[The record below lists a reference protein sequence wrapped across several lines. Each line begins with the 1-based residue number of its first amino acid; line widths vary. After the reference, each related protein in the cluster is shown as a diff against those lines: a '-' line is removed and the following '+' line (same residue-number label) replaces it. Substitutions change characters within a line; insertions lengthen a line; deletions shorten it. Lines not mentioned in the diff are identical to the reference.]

1 MPSFLSRLYV
11 RFISFSWQTLSCFTF
26 QCFSFINWN
35 LMYVCWAC
43 VQKCIHKIGFLR
55 IQSCHSISSLEDFST
70 VDLGQMKN
78 SVQLHAR
85 VCFIL
90 CNWFFLKAYQW
101 TIVVC
106 IKRSTMEHMF
116 LFLIKCDSS
125 KPASSAMFFF
135 FKSVSHNVPVLILFN
150 FFFGRDWIS
159 SFAFQLFIYFFEVRC
174 ECESVF
180 NLIIFTITQ
189 AHPCWTGTQYKK
201 MNLI

>member
-90 CNWFFLKAYQW
+90 CNWFFFLKAYQW

-135 FKSVSHNVPVLILFN
+135 KSVSHNVLVLILFIIFLEETESVHLLFN
-150 FFFGRDWIS
+150 YLFFFFWS
-159 SFAFQLFIYFFEVRC
+159 EVWMWNC
-174 ECESVF
+174 
-180 NLIIFTITQ
+180 L
-189 AHPCWTGTQYKK
+189 
-201 MNLI
+201 